1 MIAENDE
8 GLGRIVQEISHS
20 SIWKSSA
27 IFVVE
32 DDSQDG
38 ADHVDA
44 HRIPAFVI
52 SPFAKQG
59 AVVSTRYDFLS
70 FIRSMEL
77 VMGMRPLGLGDR
89 LATPMYDA
97 FQAQP
102 SNDVPYDAIPAKVD
116 LLARNP
122 SSGPGAQASARLPQ
136 GLDAIPQR
144 EMDALLWK
152 SVHGWGST
160 PPPPG
165 PNAVAGAVDAD
176 G

>member
-1 MIAENDE
+1 MIAENDQA
-8 GLGRIVQEISHS
+8 LGDMVDLISHS
-20 SIWKSSA
+20 SVWKSSA

-38 ADHVDA
+38 ADHLDA
-44 HRIPAFVI
+44 HRIPAFAI
-52 SPFAKQG
+52 SPYVKRG

-77 VMGMRPLGLGDR
+77 IMGMRPLGLGDR

-97 FQAQP
+97 FQATP
-102 SNDVPYDAIPAKVD
+102 DDAPYTAIPAKIN
-116 LLARNP
+116 LLERNP
-122 SSGPGAQASARLPQ
+122 SSGPGADASARLPQ
-136 GLDAIPQR
+136 GLDEIPQR

-152 SVHGWGST
+152 SIHGWKST